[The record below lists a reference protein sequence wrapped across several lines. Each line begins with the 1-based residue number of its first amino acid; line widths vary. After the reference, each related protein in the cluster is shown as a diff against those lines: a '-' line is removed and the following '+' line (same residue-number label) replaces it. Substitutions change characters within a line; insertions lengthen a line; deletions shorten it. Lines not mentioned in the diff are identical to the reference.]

1 MRVFITNKLE
11 ERKKLE
17 EKGFQCREEAGKDSV
32 NFVFEVEEDV
42 MIEEIL
48 KPVVASSPEKKA
60 DTDESKPDLPG
71 KSKKKKKKK

>member
-42 MIEEIL
+42 MIEGIL
-48 KPVVASSPEKKA
+48 HPDLPVPEKK
-60 DTDESKPDLPG
+60 SKE
-71 KSKKKKKKK
+71 KETSSKKKKKKKK

>member
-1 MRVFITNKLE
+1 MKVFITNKLE

-17 EKGFQCREEAGKDSV
+17 DKGFQCREEAGKDSV

-48 KPVVASSPEKKA
+48 KPMVVPSPEKKS
-60 DTDESKPDLPG
+60 EKKESSSKPDK
-71 KSKKKKKKK
+71 KSRKKKK